1 MKISFLCS
9 NPKHPVNSYIIK
21 WKSENNRKHKI
32 DLVRT
37 KKDLCGGD
45 LLILISCSEIVED
58 NIRNTYNKCLVL
70 HASDLPHGKGWSPHI
85 WEIINGGE
93 KIVVSLLEAENEV
106 DSGAIWH
113 QIKFK
118 VPKNALWD
126 EINKK
131 LFETEIKLI
140 DFAVDNFDL
149 VIPKSQKSVINQKI
163 FPKRTPLDSEIDP
176 YLSIDSQFNK
186 IRVCDPERFPAYF
199 ELHGFKYKLIL
210 QKICKVNK

>member
-1 MKISFLCS
+1 M
-9 NPKHPVNSYIIK
+9 
-21 WKSENNRKHKI
+21 
-32 DLVRT
+32 
-37 KKDLCGGD
+37 
-45 LLILISCSEIVED
+45 
-58 NIRNTYNKCLVL
+58 

-93 KIVVSLLEAENEV
+93 KIVVSLLEAEDEV

-113 QIKFK
+113 QIKFE

-176 YLSIDSQFNK
+176 YVSIDSQFNK

>member
-9 NPKHPVNSYIIK
+9 NPKHPVNKYIMK
-21 WKSENNRKHKI
+21 WKSKNNHKHKI
-32 DLVRT
+32 NLVRA

-45 LLILISCSEIVED
+45 LLFLISCSEIVED
-58 NIRNTYNKCLVL
+58 NIRNTYNKCLVI
-70 HASDLPHGKGWSPHI
+70 HASDLPHGRGWSPHI

-93 KIVVSLLEAENEV
+93 EIVVSLLEAENKV

-113 QIKFK
+113 QIKFE

-126 EINKK
+126 EINKI

-140 DFAVDNFDL
+140 DFAVNNFEL
-149 VIPKSQKSVINQKI
+149 VTPKLQKSVINQTI
-163 FPKRTPLDSEIDP
+163 FPKRSPLDSQIDP
-176 YLSIDSQFNK
+176 YVSIESQFNK

-199 ELHGFKYKLIL
+199 ELHGFKYKLII